1 MISKVLV
8 TGGTG
13 FIGRHVVKA
22 LLDSSLRIHLI
33 VRSRSSIDSTI
44 RNMVEVTETKDL
56 FSESW
61 AWWENVLNGTDAVV
75 HLAWYVEKDYLTSP
89 KNLECCIGTLRMV
102 EVIKRSQVGHLVAIG
117 TCLEYKPS
125 IALLDVSD
133 VVMPDTIYGVAKATT
148 HRILQEQL
156 ECTRT
161 KVAWCRVFYLNGE
174 GVRDESLIQRLS
186 YAFDTGEPMVV
197 RNPEMVLDYMR
208 VEDAARQISETL
220 LGEKTET
227 INICSGVG
235 ITVREIVEN
244 LRENSKFPD
253 SVSYCTTG
261 AKDNS
266 VTRVGKP
273 SLGLS

>member
-1 MISKVLV
+1 MIGKVLV

-56 FSESW
+56 FNESW

-125 IALLDVSD
+125 LALLEVSD